1 MNFLEKNKKELE
13 KKFNVYYGYK
23 LHFDQI
29 KKIINKFDAWICH
42 PSPKF
47 IIKNDLLDYAKNLKI
62 IATPST
68 GVNHISLDYCE
79 KKT

>member
-23 LHFDQI
+23 LNFDQI

-47 IIKNDLLDYAKNLKI
+47 IIKNDF
-62 IATPST
+62 T
-68 GVNHISLDYCE
+68 
-79 KKT
+79 KKTVKKSIKFILNKLIR